1 MTDTWS
7 SSEIGDISKTFLV
20 IEEQDT
26 FYRSTY
32 DGITGLAYEA
42 LAASTGETVSSLY
55 NVLVDTGKTTDA
67 FGMLLC
73 GTMQPMLQ
81 TGGTD
86 FTYHSG
92 QLMIGGTEG
101 TDGEVYYTGDM
112 LYTPITRVCGAL
124 HNASAYI

>member
-1 MTDTWS
+1 MTDVWS
-7 SSEIGDISKTFLV
+7 SSAIGNISKTFLV

-32 DGITGLAYEA
+32 DGITGLAYKA
-42 LAASTGETVSSLY
+42 LAASTGETVSSFY
-55 NVLVDTGKTTDA
+55 NVLVSTGKTTDA

-81 TGGTD
+81 TGGTN
-86 FTYHSG
+86 FTRHSG

-101 TDGEVYYTGDM
+101 PAGEAYYMGEM
-112 LYTPITRVCGAL
+112 LYTPITRVRVFCGGL
-124 HNASAYI
+124 